1 MPKNEDLQSRR
12 DAILQEIRI
21 ILPGTQALLGFQ
33 FVAFFNT
40 SFKELSANLQV
51 YHLIN
56 LLLTTLCAI
65 LLIAPV
71 AYQEIRTNGHYNTRW
86 LSFTSRSLTFS
97 MFFLLLGL
105 SGDIFIAA
113 TLLESQ
119 LSFIPYLAAI
129 GTFLIGS
136 FLWFGLMLFKRR

>member
-1 MPKNEDLQSRR
+1 MPKNEDSQSRR

-40 SFKELSANLQV
+40 AFKELSAALQL
-51 YHLIN
+51 YHLVN

-71 AYQEIRTNGHYNTRW
+71 AYQEIRTNGKYTERW
-86 LSFTSRSLTFS
+86 LNFTSRSLTLS
-97 MFFLLLGL
+97 MVFLLLGL

-113 TLLESQ
+113 TLLESNAN
-119 LSFIPYLAAI
+119 FIPYLAAF
-129 GTFLIGS
+129 GTFLTGS
-136 FLWFGLMLFKRR
+136 ILWFGLMLFKRR